1 MAICPAAEGLAER
14 NQRRGSWA
22 ERWFEVLPPPS
33 GRGAPD
39 LTDLVH
45 GLVKSLIDP
54 YRPELHYMRGPGPKW
69 RAKHER
75 APRAAADA
83 AVLAPAW
90 FGKCSRRSGSSATSR
105 VAANG
110 SNRARDHPRRSEEG
124 RAVTSH
130 SFAVL
135 HLRRCANPALVHRAA
150 FFKFTHGKRL

>member
-1 MAICPAAEGLAER
+1 MGRKMVRSLAAREWPRLT
-14 NQRRGSWA
+14 
-22 ERWFEVLPPPS
+22 
-33 GRGAPD
+33 PD

-75 APRAAADA
+75 APRATADA

-90 FGKCSRRSGSSATSR
+90 FGECSRRSDSSATSR

-110 SNRARDHPRRSEEG
+110 SKPRSRSSSAIRG
-124 RAVTSH
+124 GA
-130 SFAVL
+130 
-135 HLRRCANPALVHRAA
+135 RRCFAFIRSASPAKVRQPGTRAPSR
-150 FFKFTHGKRL
+150 FFQIYSW